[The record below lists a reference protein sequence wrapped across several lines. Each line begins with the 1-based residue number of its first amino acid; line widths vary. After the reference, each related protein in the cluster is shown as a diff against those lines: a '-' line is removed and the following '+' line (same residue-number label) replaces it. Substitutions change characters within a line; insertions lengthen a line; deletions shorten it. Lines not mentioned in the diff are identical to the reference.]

1 MKSGRLFTRTCCLLG
16 FLLSTACGSRTEKAS
31 PDYPEFKMIVRLW
44 PDHHKDS
51 ALREELLQALK
62 KYPDFCDEVW
72 LCMEFETFS
81 KEAHKESA
89 RPWP

>member
-1 MKSGRLFTRTCCLLG
+1 
-16 FLLSTACGSRTEKAS
+16 
-31 PDYPEFKMIVRLW
+31 MIVRLW

-89 RPWP
+89 RAMARSGPNGCGMRASACRYRE